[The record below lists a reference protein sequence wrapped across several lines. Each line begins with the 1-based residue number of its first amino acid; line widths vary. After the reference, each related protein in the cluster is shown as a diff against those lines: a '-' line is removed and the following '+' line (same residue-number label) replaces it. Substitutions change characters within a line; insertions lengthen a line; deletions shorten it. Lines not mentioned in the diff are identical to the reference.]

1 MVGSTFYVSLFNGFR
16 VIWGDIN
23 INMTSTNIVSNDK
36 AYTRTHKSTSYSK
49 MGTRV
54 TAADMIMATGTL
66 RMREAL

>member
-1 MVGSTFYVSLFNGFR
+1 
-16 VIWGDIN
+16 
-23 INMTSTNIVSNDK
+23 MTSTNIVSNDK